1 MQFKLTKP
9 RPSPPHSLLSYLA
22 CAAATAAS
30 SLPSVSGF
38 ACRCQALKLNTFLW
52 LIRSVERGKQKSFC
66 YFCCYCCVKRF
77 SVAYFCAPGAQVVAF
92 LASFCHIPPI
102 SLRLH
107 NFPRIF
113 AGFYFAWFTL
123 IFQPPSPDL
132 LPSSLSLLFTS
143 NVTHSSSRLSLSL
156 TLFACPS
163 VCVWECECVCVCK
176 CTLAVLPAFVVLSHT
191 WPINQTCVNVFTL
204 YAHSY
209 ISNIFAAFYA

>member
-1 MQFKLTKP
+1 MAYTQRGAWETEI
-9 RPSPPHSLLSYLA
+9 LLLFLLLLLCKA
-22 CAAATAAS
+22 LFCCI
-30 SLPSVSGF
+30 LLCVG
-38 ACRCQALKLNTFLW
+38 ALKLW
-52 LIRSVERGKQKSFC
+52 L
-66 YFCCYCCVKRF
+66 F
-77 SVAYFCAPGAQVVAF
+77 SHPFVTSPHP
-92 LASFCHIPPI
+92 LI

-107 NFPRIF
+107 NFQRIF

-156 TLFACPS
+156 TLFACLS
-163 VCVWECECVCVCK
+163 VCVWECASVCVCK